1 MSSQAGQGSHPS
13 SLAGSKLREWR
24 QRRGISVSAVA
35 RAANVSKS
43 TVSQLERGY
52 GNPSLDTLWALATA
66 LNIPLGF
73 LVDSDGSEASFE
85 VVRHDEKSV
94 VTFEE
99 DNYEARLMA
108 GWQMNGQVE
117 IYVVTMMDGVQRDS
131 ESHGS
136 GVIEHFLGIQ
146 GEIEVAAGQ
155 DVARLQAGDMVT
167 FSADRPHHYQ
177 AIGGSARGVAVQHYP
192 ATRSTSATS
201 HSAPDRSSD
210 GGGGSTSAGTG
221 LRARLQA
228 GETILGTMLFEFN
241 TYGMTRILSDAGA
254 DFVLIDLEHTGWG
267 VPQVLPLLATAR
279 SEAISPI
286 VRVQG
291 SARHQVSAV
300 LDAGA
305 AGVVVPMVADATEA
319 ARVVEAARFAR
330 PEGGRGF
337 GLVYPDQVANG
348 VPEAIAAADAETMVI
363 LFIETMEGLENVEEI
378 AATPGVDV
386 LWVGE
391 YDLSL
396 SMGIP
401 GEIDDPRIKDAEERV
416 VAACEQAGISAGILC
431 ASVEAARAMRELG
444 FRMIALGTDINLY
457 SRVLRDEISLVRAA
471 TAT

>member
-1 MSSQAGQGSHPS
+1 MSSQVGPGSHPS
-13 SLAGSKLREWR
+13 SVAGSKLREWR

-73 LVDSDGSEASFE
+73 LVGSDGTETSFE

-94 VTFEE
+94 VTFEQ

-108 GWQMNGQVE
+108 GWQMDGQVE
-117 IYVVTMMDGVQRDS
+117 IYVVTMMDGVQRNS

-146 GEIEVAAGQ
+146 GEIEVGAGH

-177 AIGGSARGVAVQHYP
+177 AIGGSARGVSVQHYP
-192 ATRSTSATS
+192 VSGTSAPS
-201 HSAPDRSSD
+201 HSGPYRSAD
-210 GGGGSTSAGTG
+210 GAGGSGSGRTG

-267 VPQVLPLLATAR
+267 IPQVLPLLATAR
-279 SEAISPI
+279 SETISPI
-286 VRVQG
+286 VRVPG

-305 AGVVVPMVADATEA
+305 EGVVVPMVADAAEA

-330 PEGGRGF
+330 PEGRRGF

-363 LFIETMEGLENVEEI
+363 LFIETMQGLENVEEI

-401 GEIDDPRIKDAEERV
+401 GEIDDPRIKDAEKRV

-457 SRVLRDEISLVRAA
+457 SRVLGDELSSLRAA

>member
-1 MSSQAGQGSHPS
+1 MNSPGAPGSHPS

-35 RAANVSKS
+35 RAAKVSKS
-43 TVSQLERGY
+43 TVSQLERGS

-117 IYVVTMMDGVQRDS
+117 IYVVTMMDGVQRNS

-155 DVARLQAGDMVT
+155 DVARVQPGDMVT

-192 ATRSTSATS
+192 VARSTSSPVHGAL
-201 HSAPDRSSD
+201 DRSSD
-210 GGGGSTSAGTG
+210 GAGGSTSVG
-221 LRARLQA
+221 LRARLQS
-228 GETILGTMLFEFN
+228 GETVLGTMLFEFN
-241 TYGMTRILSDAGA
+241 THGVSRILSDAGA

-279 SEAISPI
+279 SESISPI

-363 LFIETMEGLENVEEI
+363 LFIETMEGLANVEEI

-416 VAACEQAGISAGILC
+416 VAACEKAGISAGVLC
-431 ASVEAARAMRELG
+431 ANVETARSMRELG

-457 SRVLRDEISLVRAA
+457 SRVLSDEISLVRAA

>member
-1 MSSQAGQGSHPS
+1 MTYIANEFPQKTLDGCRMNNQGGLGSSAS

-24 QRRGISVSAVA
+24 QRRGLSVSAVA

-43 TVSQLERGY
+43 TVSQLERGS

-73 LVDSDGSEASFE
+73 LVDSDGTEESFHI
-85 VVRHDEKSV
+85 VRHDEKSV

-117 IYVVTMMDGVQRDS
+117 IYVVTMTDGVKRDS
-131 ESHGS
+131 ESHGA
-136 GVIEHFLGIQ
+136 GVIEHFLGIE
-146 GEIEVAAGQ
+146 GEIEVVAGQ
-155 DVARLQAGDMVT
+155 DVARLQVGDMLT

-177 AIGGSARGVAVQHYP
+177 AIGGSARGISVQQYP
-192 ATRSTSATS
+192 AARPTPAAS
-201 HSAPDRSSD
+201 HGAPDLSQD
-210 GGGGSTSAGTG
+210 GAGVPGPAETG

-228 GETILGTMLFEFN
+228 GEVILGTMLFEFN
-241 TYGMTRILSDAGA
+241 TYGIPRILANAGA

-267 VPQVLPLLATAR
+267 VPQVLPLLVTSR
-279 SEAISPI
+279 SESIAPI

-305 AGVVVPMVADATEA
+305 AGVVVPMVANATEA
-319 ARVVEAARFAR
+319 ARVVEAARFGR

-348 VPEAIAAADAETMVI
+348 VPEATAAADAETMVI
-363 LFIETMEGLENVEEI
+363 LFIETVEGLENVEEI

-401 GEIDDPRIKDAEERV
+401 GEIDDPRIKEAEERV
-416 VAACEQAGISAGILC
+416 VAACEKAGISAGILC
-431 ASVEAARAMRELG
+431 ANGRGRALH
-444 FRMIALGTDINLY
+444 A
-457 SRVLRDEISLVRAA
+457 
-471 TAT
+471 